1 MEFFLRPEN
10 APIWAEVQ
18 SLALKNDDG
27 ALHTYVAE
35 AQRLTSSHQEVRI
48 VKQPTNVAGQSLKA
62 DDVVIIPVVSL
73 HDNLE
78 CTLRS

>member
-10 APIWAEVQ
+10 ASIWAEVQ
-18 SLALKNDDG
+18 SLAQKNDDG

-35 AQRLTSSHQEVRI
+35 AQRLTSLQQEIRI
-48 VKQPTNVAGQSLKA
+48 AKQPANVGGQSVKA

-73 HDNLE
+73 HGSPE
-78 CTLRS
+78 